1 MTFNHFG
8 NKKPHTEIKH
18 KIFCDTFKAILGI
31 SAKFSQNNSFS
42 YVDLYA
48 GAGKFD
54 DDTIG
59 SPLLAFETILNC
71 ESLQS
76 FHEVKCYFS
85 EKDENS
91 VKTLQE
97 NIKQSSEKCNVH
109 NVFAHI
115 KHGEWSHQDEKLHE
129 ILHFSKWGF
138 LFIDPFKNE
147 IELDNLFD
155 LLNHK
160 CKTKDL
166 MLFINTQAIKRTLGL
181 NPNNEKMANF
191 FGVDSK
197 ELLTIS
203 KSDEEI
209 RNALQNRFETIGKDY
224 ILNAS
229 LPTTRHNK
237 LVDTNYFQL
246 LLITNS
252 IGVANAFLISYVQA
266 LSEHMKCNS
275 LDLFNTLEDYIYSVV
290 KKSKTISLNRL
301 VQEIYKNNNSWKNA
315 DIHNIPTSQN
325 LFKNL
330 NILIKK
336 KKILVETDDISLIN
350 KKNGLVNLAAYNK
363 NSNMKQVFLHSK

>member
-1 MTFNHFG
+1 MTINHFE
-8 NKKPHTEIKH
+8 NKKPHTKIKH

-71 ESLQS
+71 ESLQN

-91 VKTLQE
+91 VKILQE
-97 NIKQSSEKCNVH
+97 NIKQSSENCNVH

-166 MLFINTQAIKRTLGL
+166 MIFINTQAIKRTLGL
-181 NPNNEKMANF
+181 NPHNEKIANF
-191 FGVDSK
+191 FGVETH
-197 ELLTIS
+197 ELLSIS
-203 KSDEEI
+203 QSDEQI
-209 RNALQNRFETIGKDY
+209 RDALQTRFEMIGKDY

-229 LPTTRHNK
+229 LPTTRRNK
-237 LVDTNYFQL
+237 LVETNYFQL

-252 IGVANAFLISYVQA
+252 IGVANAFLISYVEA
-266 LSEHMKCNS
+266 LNEHTRCNS
-275 LDLFNTLEDYIYSVV
+275 LDLFNTLEDYLYVV
-290 KKSKTISLNRL
+290 IKKNQLISLNKL

-315 DIHNIPTSQN
+315 DIHNIPTSHN
-325 LFKNL
+325 ICKSL
-330 NILIKK
+330 NELIRQKK
-336 KKILVETDDISLIN
+336 VMVDTKDISLTNKRSGLIN
-350 KKNGLVNLAAYNK
+350 SNAYNK
-363 NSNMKQVFLHSK
+363 NSTMKQVFLRFK